1 MPKNT
6 KLHEAIGQL
15 RDKKESEIPI
25 ADRINALDA
34 LLLID
39 LTEDNEDHR
48 EEQFRDAVYLH
59 EKVWK
64 KFDDLMKCEDQINK
78 GSYWSP
84 QMEDDPSYFKKD
96 KFLEYD
102 NSEFTFLELQQI
114 AAEERVKLGLKNDSE
129 EDKAVLLNILK
140 YNEEEC
146 RAYLAT
152 RYSVLTQVPGWE
164 DSEKIPTPT
173 PGGFTHKNTSL
184 DVLSDDSI
192 DAIKEHAALLVLM
205 KPIKNT
211 PSNKSSA
218 LTKLLK
224 AIEDGHEDVFLD
236 QAKLLGY
243 PIDDPISGATLTS
256 IFRGIDQ
263 SNGKIKEEIKK
274 VAEERVNEF
283 KHTNALKNLDE
294 VVRRLDNEW
303 ILSNQALLSID
314 CAEDEH
320 VFIGRLLADPKFEHI
335 SRTDIK
341 ESAETEIEKDIQK
354 KLCERYLPAKLEKDG
369 ISALDQLQAA
379 LKATTPEALTD
390 ALKDGVP
397 DHDNII
403 TQGVTKE
410 NMVSLQVA
418 LLKNNIKKL
427 NPDQL
432 DSLVKASNL
441 QEFKTKMAL
450 AIGTD
455 VDFIKDTHLPAL
467 KEEAR
472 IQQFKALVTAPSA
485 ARFGE
490 KTHEQLIAV
499 FNKLPHEKQ
508 LKLLENKENL
518 PFIFKAN
525 DKDVLQ
531 FYLGKKDSLGKD
543 LDMTALLEENKR
555 NADFQQLHN
564 AALAK
569 HLYQYTPPITL
580 NDQQIK
586 NINEVLLAQR
596 DLDDKVHYG
605 ALLDVLCTQCQIL
618 DKSGFCKSLDFNKD
632 TGEFELSKTNQGPIK
647 DQQMHNKNLLD
658 RLDDLV
664 VKAGPPDTEAN
675 QDQQR
680 LIGVLLRLEKTDEF
694 TVENID
700 EVMEAFNN
708 SSSLSAFLEHT
719 DVAPFKDA
727 LSRELTQAEFRS
739 IKEEQTQN
747 LFKGK
752 DNAPMKDAVVQL
764 KGDLEK
770 LQQVD
775 KEILKHKGNLSS
787 LQKLDEEASA
797 FAQGLKG
804 KSGKVLR
811 ETQAHYKGLNK
822 ECINIIDH
830 LQHSLEEVKARQQIT
845 VPPALSSP
853 TANDQQVKDRNEII
867 KDVEKLK
874 KELAKEEELIERE
887 LRYYRDEVQPKLSKI
902 LKNIENVMTGSQK
915 NVYMPEGVVI
925 YCQDRATAQKPAVP
939 PGLKQEQ
946 IISAKGGLNSTIIL
960 ANQNEDQLFKST
972 GKPGPNEVICFDKSS
987 RKQYLDPKDNTA
999 KILDV
1004 TRRMTYDPDYRGE
1017 ASATLKGDGIH
1028 AARTGKFEL
1037 INSPIDYDNLPDDVR
1052 QELLDEEIQKYMQ
1065 DAVQILKNMDPPP
1078 SKDNPIVIKS
1088 PPGKERE
1095 AALMWTA
1102 LVVLGEK
1109 NKNMQFPPEAI
1120 VVRGGSGFNPLQ
1132 QRQKGMFGRDTGFA
1146 PNSIYEQHFR
1156 PRENL
1161 IKDTIDDLVK
1171 ETKENKEQAKVG
1183 KDVDKQIQKQTH
1195 IKDGVT
1201 GLRDKMEHEAEERQ
1215 KQAGVSSNVA
1225 RMTSGGK

>member
-15 RDKKESEIPI
+15 RDKKDSEIPI
-25 ADRINALDA
+25 EDRINAIDA
-34 LLLID
+34 LLMID
-39 LTEDNEDHR
+39 LTEENDDAFRQAVVDH
-48 EEQFRDAVYLH
+48 A
-59 EKVWK
+59 KVWK
-64 KFDDLMKCEDQINK
+64 EFGDLMKCRKKWEGVYGMRKEVDDLHYFQ
-78 GSYWSP
+78 
-84 QMEDDPSYFKKD
+84 EDD
-96 KFLEYD
+96 FLDPED
-102 NSEFTFLELQQI
+102 DLSFIELQQK

-152 RYSVLTQVPGWE
+152 RDRVLTQVPGWE
-164 DSEKIPTPT
+164 ASTPN
-173 PGGFTHKNTSL
+173 PDINKKFDEVNKGQK
-184 DVLSDDSI
+184 VLTEDSI
-192 DAIKEHAALLVLM
+192 GSIKEHAAQLILM
-205 KPIKNT
+205 
-211 PSNKSSA
+211 
-218 LTKLLK
+218 KLLK
-224 AIEDGHEDVFLD
+224 NAPQNKLDALDKLIKAINENNELNFL
-236 QAKLLGY
+236 QNAKTLGY
-243 PIDDPISGATLTS
+243 PVDDPQSSATLS
-256 IFRGIDQ
+256 EIFTNNK
-263 SNGKIKEEIKK
+263 SEIKK
-274 VAEERVNEF
+274 VAEERTKEF

-303 ILSNQALLSID
+303 ILGKKDLLSIN
-314 CAEDEH
+314 CSTEEH
-320 VFIGRLLADPKFEHI
+320 LFIARLLIDPKFEHI
-335 SRTDIK
+335 SRDDIK
-341 ESAETEIEKDIQK
+341 HSAETEVEKDIQK

-369 ISALDQLQAA
+369 IGALDQLQAA

-403 TQGVTKE
+403 TQGVTKD

-418 LLKNNIKKL
+418 LLKNHIKKL

-596 DLDDKVHYG
+596 DLDDKVQYG

-618 DKSGFCKSLDFNKD
+618 DKTGFCKSLDFNKD

-647 DQQMHNKNLLD
+647 DQQMHNTNLLD

-680 LIGVLLRLEKTDEF
+680 LIGVLLRLEKTAEF

-708 SSSLSAFLEHT
+708 SSSLSAFLEQPN
-719 DVAPFKDA
+719 VAPFKDA

-830 LQHSLEEVKARQQIT
+830 LQHSLEEVKARQHIT
-845 VPPALSSP
+845 VPPVLKNPPSS
-853 TANDQQVKDRNEII
+853 DQDVKDRNEII

-925 YCQDRATAQKPAVP
+925 YCQDRAMAKNPVRPGPGSIKP
-939 PGLKQEQ
+939 EQ

-972 GKPGPNEVICFDKSS
+972 GKPGPNQVICFDKSS
-987 RKQYLDPKDNTA
+987 RTQYLDPKDNTP
-999 KILDV
+999 KTLDV

-1146 PNSIYEQHFR
+1146 PNSIYEQHFK